1 MVATAEVLTVV
12 RDIFAPIGALAA
24 AGGLGW
30 RIYTWRHGRTPHVE
44 VKISN
49 GFPTY
54 GPFNERLG
62 EWCLLVTAT
71 NRGEHPVHVTSAGF
85 LMPNGEDTLVIMHPP
100 YPGALPATV
109 APRDSAQTWVE
120 RAAAEERGLNAPERP
135 LVGWVNLSTGERFE
149 SKPTVL
155 VAADKAAA
163 DAA

>member
-1 MVATAEVLTVV
+1 
-12 RDIFAPIGALAA
+12 
-24 AGGLGW
+24 
-30 RIYTWRHGRTPHVE
+30 VE

-54 GPFNERLG
+54 GTNNERLG
-62 EWCLLVTAT
+62 EWCLLVTAI

-85 LMPNGEDTLVIMHPP
+85 LMPNGKDTLVIMYPP
-100 YPGALPATV
+100 YPGALPATI

-120 RAAAEERGLNAPERP
+120 RAAAEDRGLNATERP

-155 VAADKAAA
+155 VTADKPKVRAA
-163 DAA
+163 

>member
-1 MVATAEVLTVV
+1 MLATAEAFTLA

-71 NRGEHPVHVTSAGF
+71 NRGEHPIHVTSAGF
-85 LMPNGEDTLVIMHPP
+85 LMPNGKDTLVIMHPP
-100 YPGALPATV
+100 HPGALPATI

-120 RAAAEERGLNAPERP
+120 RAVAEERGLNASERA

-155 VAADKAAA
+155 VAADKSSARAA
-163 DAA
+163 

>member
-1 MVATAEVLTVV
+1 MATTEAFTLA
-12 RDIFAPIGALAA
+12 RDIFAAIGALGT

-30 RIYTWRHGRTPHVE
+30 RVYTWRHGRTPHVE

-54 GPFNERLG
+54 GPNNERLG
-62 EWCLLVTAT
+62 EWCLLVTAI

-85 LMPNGEDTLVIMHPP
+85 VMPNGKDTLVIMHPP
-100 YPGALPATV
+100 YPGALPATI

-120 RAAAEERGLNAPERP
+120 RDAAEDSGLAAPERS

-163 DAA
+163 RAA